1 MDGEHS
7 VKAAP
12 VDERALMRKVGFRF
26 MPLIMICYFFAFF
39 DRINIGFAKSALQ
52 ADLGLSNTAYGLGAS
67 LFVIGYVI
75 FEVPSNM
82 ILFRV
87 GARRWIARIM
97 FTWGLATIGMMF
109 VNETWH
115 FYLLRFI
122 IGSMEAGFAPGVLY
136 FYTIWYPAQIR
147 GRITSAMFVASAFS
161 TIVGAPIAGLIMEH
175 ANGLLGLS
183 GWRWMF
189 IFGGVPCLVLAAFV
203 WNRFDDRIS
212 DAKWLGPAEKAALTR
227 AVGDVPTNQSH
238 SLFGALRA
246 PGFLLLALIYFL
258 IQIASYGLNFWGPDL
273 IRTAMGSIGDTRI
286 GLLTATPFIGGA
298 ICMVVFGRHADKTGH
313 RVPYVLACLLI
324 GAVGFIGAGL
334 FAHTPLLLMLSICA
348 IGTGVVASIPMF
360 WTLPARL
367 LAGAGAASGI
377 ALISTL
383 GQMGGI
389 VSPIV
394 IGRVKDVTGSATPAL
409 YLISGVCVAAALI
422 LAFLSPIQLRA
433 KDRGR

>member
-1 MDGEHS
+1 MEIQNSADS
-7 VKAAP
+7 AP
-12 VDERALMRKVGFRF
+12 VDDRALMRKVSLRF

-39 DRINIGFAKSALQ
+39 DRINVGFAKAALQ
-52 ADLGLSNTAYGLGAS
+52 TDLGLSNTAYGLGAS

-82 ILFRV
+82 ILFKV

-97 FTWGLATIGMMF
+97 FSWGLATIGMMF
-109 VNETWH
+109 VTETWH
-115 FYLLRFI
+115 FYALRFI
-122 IGSMEAGFAPGVLY
+122 IGSMEAGFAPGILY

-161 TIVGAPIAGLIMEH
+161 SIVGAPIAGLIMEH
-175 ANGLLGLS
+175 ANGILGLS

-189 IFGGVPCLVLAAFV
+189 VFGGAPCLVLAAVV
-203 WNRFDDRIS
+203 WNRLDDRIS
-212 DAKWLGPAEKAALTR
+212 DAKWLDDGEKARLTS
-227 AVGDVPTNQSH
+227 AVGNVPAGLPH
-238 SLFGALRA
+238 SLLGALRS
-246 PGFLLLALIYFL
+246 PGLLLLALIYFM
-258 IQIASYGLNFWGPDL
+258 IQVASYGLNFWGPDL
-273 IRTAMGSIGDTRI
+273 IRTAFGAIGDTKI
-286 GLLTATPFIGGA
+286 GLLTATPFICGA
-298 ICMVVFGRHADKTGH
+298 ICMVLLGRQADKTGH
-313 RVPYVLACLLI
+313 RVPYVIACLLI
-324 GAVGFIGAGL
+324 GAAGFAGAGA
-334 FAHTPLLLMLSICA
+334 FSHSPLPLMISIAA

-367 LAGAGAASGI
+367 LVGAGAAGGI

-389 VSPIV
+389 VSPIM
-394 IGRVKDVTGSATPAL
+394 IGRVKDLTGSATPAL

-433 KDRGR
+433 KDHGR